1 MSVINKNELVFPTET
16 EIPSL
21 VKLDAPLHQTEYLI
35 NGALHNWTG
44 NRQEIFSP
52 ICIRANETLEPKL
65 IGSYPLLTENEA
77 LIALSAAKDAYNY
90 GQGKW
95 PTMSVIDRI
104 KHLETFVGHMQEQKD
119 NVVKLLVW
127 EIAKTYPDAEKEF
140 DRTVVYIKD
149 TIEALKELDRN
160 NSRFMIEDGII
171 GQIRR
176 APLGVVLCMGP
187 YNYPLNETFTTLI
200 PALIM
205 GNTVIFKPPKLGVL
219 LHQPLLKAFQ
229 ESFPPGVVNT
239 VYGEGKTV
247 VSPLMQSGEIDV
259 LAFIGSSKVADILK
273 KQHPHPH
280 RLRCILGLEA
290 KNPAVILSDADLDI
304 TIKECVLGSLSYNG
318 QRCTALKTIFVHK
331 NIASD
336 FLEGFTCAVNSL
348 NIGMPWESK
357 ISITPLPEPNKTAY
371 LQQLVEDSITYG
383 ATIVNQGGGLIN
395 KTIFSPAILYP
406 VNEKMRVYHEEQF
419 GPIVPVVVFEDIKE
433 VIDYIVKS
441 NYGQQVSIF
450 GKDPEVIAQLIDLL
464 VNQVCRVNIN
474 SQCQRGPDK
483 FPFTGRKDSAEGT
496 LSVSDALRAFSIR
509 TLVAFKE
516 NDINKTMIKK
526 ILLEHYSSF
535 LNTDFIF

>member
-35 NGALHNWTG
+35 NGVLHNWTG